1 MPYRTSRWSWLTA
14 GLGLVFSVPVVA
26 ILVLAFSAQHGMWTH
41 LASTVL
47 PGYLTNTLLLA
58 LGVGMGTFVIGVGAG
73 WLVAMHEFPG
83 RRVLEW
89 ALLLPMAFPGYV
101 LAIVYVE
108 VFEYAGPVQSLL
120 RELFGWRSP
129 RDYWFPEVASVG
141 GAVFLLSL
149 ALYPYVYL
157 LARNAFTQQASALL
171 EASRMLG
178 RPPQQAFWEVALPQA
193 RPAIIVGVSLAL
205 METLAD
211 FGTVQLLA
219 VSTFTT
225 GIYHTWFG
233 TNNASGAAQLALALL
248 GGVALLFVLERW
260 SRRQQRFHMRSTATR
275 FPLRHSCSGIR
286 GWLTL
291 LAGALPLLLGFVLP
305 ALFLLGWTLQS
316 WERLPLDRFV
326 DDASHSLLLAA
337 VTAGLAVVLGV
348 ALAYG
353 MRLCRQRLVRVLIR
367 VVSLG
372 YAIPGPVV
380 ALGLL
385 IPLAQLDQRINP
397 WLEQQFGMGVTYL
410 LSGTLFILIAAY
422 LTRFLALAFGTTES
436 GLTHITPSMDE
447 ASRALGKS
455 TLRTLCSVHV
465 PLLRGSLLIA
475 LLLVFVDVMKE
486 LPATLMLR
494 PFNFNT
500 LATRAYGYASDE
512 MLEPAALWCLAIVV
526 VGLTPVLLLNRQLR
540 QAHAVQETPSH
551 RLMPVPGL
559 PDVAPAPE
567 ASHA

>member
-1 MPYRTSRWSWLTA
+1 MPHRTSRWSWLTA
-14 GLGLVFSVPVVA
+14 GLGLVFSVPVLA
-26 ILVLAFSAQHGMWTH
+26 ILVLAFSAKHGVWSH

-47 PGYLTNTLLLA
+47 PGYLINTLLLA
-58 LGVGMGTFVIGVGAG
+58 LGVGTGTFLIGVGAG
-73 WLVAMHEFPG
+73 WLVGMLEFPG

-89 ALLLPMAFPGYV
+89 ALLLPLAFPGYV
-101 LAIVYVE
+101 LAIVYTE
-108 VFEYAGPVQSLL
+108 VFEYAGPVQAML
-120 RELFGWRSP
+120 REVFEWHSP
-129 RDYWFPEVASVG
+129 RDYWFPEIASVG

-157 LARNAFTQQASALL
+157 LARNAFTQQASELL

-178 RPPQQAFWEVALPQA
+178 RPPRQGFWEVALPQA
-193 RPAIIVGVSLAL
+193 RPAIIVGISLAL

-233 TNNASGAAQLALALL
+233 TNNAPGAAQLALALL

-260 SRRQQRFHMRSTATR
+260 SRRQQRFHTRSTATK
-275 FPLRHSCSGIR
+275 FPPRHPCTGIQ
-286 GWLTL
+286 GWLAL
-291 LAGALPLLLGFVLP
+291 LAGTLPLFLGFVMP
-305 ALFLLGWTLQS
+305 ALFLLGWTIQS
-316 WERLPLDRFV
+316 WRRIPLDHFLN
-326 DDASHSLLLAA
+326 DASHSLLLAA
-337 VTAGLAVVLGV
+337 VTAVLAVGLG
-348 ALAYG
+348 LTLGYG
-353 MRLCRQRLVRVLIR
+353 MRLCGHRLVRMLIR
-367 VVSLG
+367 IVSLG

-385 IPLAQLDQRINP
+385 LPLAQLDRRINP
-397 WLEQQFGMGVTYL
+397 WLEQQFGVAATYL

-422 LTRFLALAFGTTES
+422 LTRFLALAFGTAES
-436 GLTHITPSMDE
+436 GLAHITPDMDE
-447 ASRALGKS
+447 ASRALGKNTWR
-455 TLRTLCSVHV
+455 TLRSVHV

-526 VGLTPVLLLNRQLR
+526 VGLAPVVLLNRQLR

-551 RLMPVPGL
+551 RLMPIPDL
-559 PDVAPAPE
+559 PDVTPAPE

>member
-1 MPYRTSRWSWLTA
+1 M
-14 GLGLVFSVPVVA
+14 
-26 ILVLAFSAQHGMWTH
+26 
-41 LASTVL
+41 
-47 PGYLTNTLLLA
+47 
-58 LGVGMGTFVIGVGAG
+58 IGVGAG
-73 WLVAMHEFPG
+73 WLVAMQEFPG

-108 VFEYAGPVQSLL
+108 VFEYAGPVQALL
-120 RELFGWRSP
+120 RELFGWSSP
-129 RDYWFPEVASVG
+129 RDYWFPDIASVG

-157 LARNAFTQQASALL
+157 LARNAFTQQASVLL
-171 EASRMLG
+171 DASRMLG
-178 RPPQQAFWEVALPQA
+178 HPSRKAFWEVALPQA
-193 RPAIIVGVSLAL
+193 RPAIIVGISLAL

-219 VSTFTT
+219 VPTFTT

-233 TNNASGAAQLALALL
+233 TNNAPGAAQLALALL
-248 GGVALLFVLERW
+248 GGVTLLFVLERW
-260 SRRQQRFHMRSTATR
+260 SRRQQRFHTRSTATK
-275 FPLRHSCSGIR
+275 FPLRHPCPGIR

-305 ALFLLGWTLQS
+305 ALFLLGWALHS

-348 ALAYG
+348 ALGYG

-367 VVSLG
+367 IVSLG

-397 WLEQQFGMGVTYL
+397 WLEQQFGMGAAYL

-436 GLTHITPSMDE
+436 GLAHITPSMDE
-447 ASRALGKS
+447 TSRTLGKS
-455 TLRTLCSVHV
+455 TSQTLYSVHV
-465 PLLRGSLLIA
+465 PLLRGSLLTA

-526 VGLTPVLLLNRQLR
+526 VGLTPVVLLNR
-540 QAHAVQETPSH
+540 
-551 RLMPVPGL
+551 
-559 PDVAPAPE
+559 
-567 ASHA
+567 

>member
-1 MPYRTSRWSWLTA
+1 MLHRTSRWSWFTA
-14 GLGLVFSVPVVA
+14 ALGLLFSVPVAAIVA
-26 ILVLAFSAQHGMWTH
+26 LAFSAQMGVWSH

-47 PGYLTNTLLLA
+47 PGYLANTVFLA
-58 LGVGMGTFVIGVGAG
+58 LGVGFGTFLIGVGTG
-73 WLVAMHEFPG
+73 WLVAMREFPG

-120 RELFGWRSP
+120 REGFGWRSP
-129 RDYWFPEVASVG
+129 RDYWFPDIASVG

-157 LARNAFTQQASALL
+157 LARNAFIQQASVLL

-178 RPPQQAFWEVALPQA
+178 RPPRKAFWEVALPQA
-193 RPAIIVGVSLAL
+193 RPAIIVGISLAL

-219 VSTFTT
+219 VPTFTT
-225 GIYHTWFG
+225 GIYHTWLG
-233 TNNASGAAQLALALL
+233 TNNAPGAAQLALSLL
-248 GGVALLFVLERW
+248 GGISLLFMLERL
-260 SRRQQRFHMRSTATR
+260 SRRRQRFHSRATATK
-275 FPLRHSCSGIR
+275 FPQRHRSSGLY
-286 GWLTL
+286 GLLAL
-291 LAGALPLLLGFVLP
+291 LAGAFPLVLGFLFP
-305 ALFLLGWTLQS
+305 ALFLLGWTIQS
-316 WERLPLDRFV
+316 WERLPLDRFL
-326 DDASHSLLLAA
+326 DDAGHSLLLAIL
-337 VTAGLAVVLGV
+337 TAGLAVILGVVLG
-348 ALAYG
+348 YG
-353 MRLCRQRLVRVLIR
+353 MRLNRQLLVRMLIR
-367 VVSLG
+367 IVSLG

-385 IPLAQLDQRINP
+385 IPLSQLDQLLNP
-397 WLEQQFGMGVTYL
+397 WLERQFGIGAAYL

-422 LTRFLALAFGTTES
+422 LTRFLALAFGAAES
-436 GLTHITPSMDE
+436 GLAHITPGMDE

-455 TLRTLCSVHV
+455 TLRTLFTVHV

-500 LATRAYGYASDE
+500 LATRVYGYASDE

-526 VGLTPVLLLNRQLR
+526 VGLAPVILLNIQLR
-540 QAHAVQETPSH
+540 KAHAVRETPSH
-551 RLMPVPGL
+551 RLMLVADI
-559 PDVAPAPE
+559 PDASPTPE
-567 ASHA
+567 DAHA